1 MDANELK
8 QEIEKQ
14 AAKVIGREYDQ
25 ENSDFQKV
33 VTSYILL
40 QLEKDGDNQERIEAF
55 MPKML
60 EAISGIGGSDR
71 VVRDLQNHNI
81 HLQNTLAE
89 AQDMLRRLAVET
101 TKHAMETVGRSAG
114 IVGEA
119 RFEMLVNQDDVYDLE
134 ETLESVDWRAV
145 HDLRIRAP
153 RYLDFGYKDIE
164 AWADEGVWMYVDKHG
179 SMSFN
184 EAHVT
189 GLGYI
194 NEDVAAV
201 YHVCSSD
208 WDIDDLKKSIEDDD
222 HEMSDKT
229 RVKALLYWERRFLYT
244 AQMSKGRQEDL
255 KREMKK
261 RSKNQ

>member
-1 MDANELK
+1 MDTNELK

-14 AAKVIGREYDQ
+14 AAKIIGRKYDQ
-25 ENSDFQKV
+25 DDSDFQKV
-33 VTSYILL
+33 VALYILL
-40 QLEKDGDNQERIEAF
+40 QLENDVDNQERMEVF

-60 EAISGIGGSDR
+60 EAVSGIGGSEKL
-71 VVRDLQNHNI
+71 VRDLQNHNI

-134 ETLESVDWRAV
+134 ETLENVDWRAV
-145 HDLRIRAP
+145 HDLRIQAP

-179 SMSFN
+179 FN

-222 HEMSDKT
+222 HEMLDKT

-261 RSKNQ
+261 GARTNER

>member
-1 MDANELK
+1 MDINELK

-14 AAKVIGREYDQ
+14 ATNIISGKDGIRHPKFDQ
-25 ENSDFQKV
+25 LVASH
-33 VTSYILL
+33 ILL
-40 QLEKDGDNQERIEAF
+40 QLEKDGDNQERMEAF
-55 MPKML
+55 MPKLL
-60 EAISGIGGSDR
+60 EAVSGMGG
-71 VVRDLQNHNI
+71 LQSHNVQ
-81 HLQNTLAE
+81 LQNTLGE

-101 TKHAMETVGRSAG
+101 TKHAMDAVGTSAG

-134 ETLESVDWRAV
+134 ETLENVDWRAV
-145 HDLRIRAP
+145 HELRIRAS

-208 WDIDDLKKSIEDDD
+208 WDIDDLKKSMEDDD

-255 KREMKK
+255 KREMEK